1 MGHHSIKLEDA
12 LLGVL
17 RKSKRMDLKG
27 RQKYSRKKLNSTS
40 AAKNLEKIPFV
51 ITVIWQD
58 NLEVQLTETVIYTFD
73 SERDYRYFSYS

>member
-27 RQKYSRKKLNSTS
+27 RQKHSREKLNSTS
-40 AAKNLEKIPFV
+40 AAKYLEKIPFV